1 MPEAV
6 AVFDYLGRRQD
17 DAAEAFDVVRR
28 AAIIDHWLRD
38 RDVVQGSRS
47 AGLGL
52 GSVGSPIGSRWGF
65 ACLKSG
71 VEGVQVH
78 GGHMRTWICSRMF
91 PTSEGS

>member
-52 GSVGSPIGSRWGF
+52 GSVGSPIGSRWGSC
-65 ACLKSG
+65 AWSLGWRGCRSTVATCALG
-71 VEGVQVH
+71 YVH
-78 GGHMRTWICSRMF
+78 VCF
-91 PTSEGS
+91 